1 MKILKNIKVLTYEI
15 LLQYL
20 QMIGGGSRSRSS
32 SDDDDDEI
40 TSMG

>member
-20 QMIGGGSRSRSS
+20 QMIGGDSSSRSS
-32 SDDDDDEI
+32 RDDDEEI